1 MAPVFRACIATMRP
15 AFLLAAA
22 WLFAVT
28 WLMSL
33 PALAEPV
40 SYFYSDLPPYEYTNS
55 AGAAEGLGI
64 SHVDKLLRQAG
75 FQPQFQFYSLS
86 RGLQALENHID
97 FSAVVAPTLTQRR
110 EFRISA
116 APVYLTELGVVR
128 LRSGKR
134 LSSLE
139 QLQHYPYL
147 ALSETRFAYLQ
158 QRPELAALAVK
169 RYDIGNQQDAYRL
182 LLSGRYDYYLCYHAS
197 EVALNNPLLTFDSF
211 EQLPV
216 YLVLSRQ
223 HPDADRLMQRVDA
236 VMAKH

>member
-1 MAPVFRACIATMRP
+1 MARAFRACIVAMRP

-22 WLFAVT
+22 RLFAVA
-28 WLMSL
+28 WLVSL

-55 AGAAEGLGI
+55 DGAAEGLGI
-64 SHVDKLLRQAG
+64 SQVDKLLRQAG

-128 LRSGKR
+128 LRSSKR

-147 ALSETRFAYLQ
+147 ALSETRFVFLQ

-169 RYDIGNQQDAYRL
+169 RYDISNQHDAYRL

-223 HPDADRLMQRVDA
+223 HPNADRLMQRVDA
-236 VMAKH
+236 AMAKR